1 MFLFDFSDFD
11 SDSEEVPPFKQQNP
25 PMEMPSMPSFLDS
38 DPIDVPA
45 VRSAPQRSTPQPP
58 TAASM
63 PQILNDDLQ
72 LSESDE
78 DSD

>member
-1 MFLFDFSDFD
+1 
-11 SDSEEVPPFKQQNP
+11 
-25 PMEMPSMPSFLDS
+25 MPSFLDS

>member
-1 MFLFDFSDFD
+1 
-11 SDSEEVPPFKQQNP
+11 
-25 PMEMPSMPSFLDS
+25 MPSFLDS
-38 DPIDVPA
+38 DPIDVPP